1 MIQCYLHIYLDPPNP
16 LQVSA
21 VFFHPL
27 AILSKKYKIIL
38 TTDFSRMAKPMEQ
51 KHHGMQSWTQLYG
64 LKLKEVLVFLERQKQ
79 SVKYDCNVLS
89 HQTFSKPLDS

>member
-1 MIQCYLHIYLDPPNP
+1 
-16 LQVSA
+16 
-21 VFFHPL
+21 
-27 AILSKKYKIIL
+27 
-38 TTDFSRMAKPMEQ
+38 MAKPMEQ